1 MSAAM
6 ISLGE
11 RIAAEL
17 KRGKLDQVYVKGEFG
32 YVLLQAIGEEAVL
45 TVLARQ
51 QAKLGLIFLD
61 MNRSVSE
68 LEKLV

>member
-1 MSAAM
+1 MSCCRPSARKP
-6 ISLGE
+6 S
-11 RIAAEL
+11 
-17 KRGKLDQVYVKGEFG
+17 
-32 YVLLQAIGEEAVL
+32 